1 MKQATS
7 TFISDV
13 EEIQEAIRKLSE
25 KKRQRTVPGVTL
37 EPKTTRNGRP

>member
-13 EEIQEAIRKLSE
+13 EEMQEAIRKLSE
-25 KKRQRTVPGVTL
+25 KKTATNCPWCDA
-37 EPKTTRNGRP
+37 